1 MVKMSWH
8 KFQEEEG
15 REKRK
20 ENKEKIRPSISTTK
34 HDDCS
39 NVIKKILTRRIQ
51 RYQENVINDG

>member
-1 MVKMSWH
+1 MSWH

-20 ENKEKIRPSISTTK
+20 ENEEKIRPSISTTK

-39 NVIKKILTRRIQ
+39 NVIKKILTKRIQ